1 MTGSTPQH
9 TGDNRYRVMG
19 IRNGKPYV
27 VCQPLRAS
35 EAVRFAQGYASW
47 GWYIEQIKD
56 DYRPISVRHYP

>member
-1 MTGSTPQH
+1 
-9 TGDNRYRVMG
+9 MG